1 MAYIVYMINMII
13 LFLSLSVARYMQEIY
28 LQQFQYF
35 CISDKHHISIVTF
48 QSRGQY
54 IRQIYLWS
62 LVQFPVN
69 ALFSS
74 KIGKNPKKRL
84 KTAVG
89 QICTAV
95 MKTVGL
101 KPQNRRF
108 GTPQFSQYL
117 IELQVFD
124 WFLFNNNS

>member
-1 MAYIVYMINMII
+1 MLIIQQYLII
-13 LFLSLSVARYMQEIY
+13 LHFIEYNSLQQQLA

-62 LVQFPVN
+62 LVQFAVI

-89 QICTAV
+89 QIFTAV
-95 MKTVGL
+95 VKTVETVGL
-101 KPQNRRF
+101 KSQNRRF
-108 GTPQFSQYL
+108 GTPCLERTLSWPTTVNDNL
-117 IELQVFD
+117 IV
-124 WFLFNNNS
+124 

>member
-1 MAYIVYMINMII
+1 M
-13 LFLSLSVARYMQEIY
+13 
-28 LQQFQYF
+28 
-35 CISDKHHISIVTF
+35 SIVTF

-95 MKTVGL
+95 VKTVETVGL

-108 GTPQFSQYL
+108 GTPYRQYNL
-117 IELQVFD
+117 AYQHNYFIIHRLTTKSLN
-124 WFLFNNNS
+124 FLDITL

>member
-13 LFLSLSVARYMQEIY
+13 LFLSLSLVARYMQEIY
-28 LQQFQYF
+28 RQQFQYF
-35 CISDKHHISIVTF
+35 CISDKYHISIVTF

-62 LVQFPVN
+62 LVQFPVI

-74 KIGKNPKKRL
+74 KIGENPKKRL

-95 MKTVGL
+95 VKTVETVGL
-101 KPQNRRF
+101 KPQNRHF
-108 GTPQFSQYL
+108 GTPQYYYKIKLHSF
-117 IELQVFD
+117 ENV
-124 WFLFNNNS
+124 

>member
-1 MAYIVYMINMII
+1 MINMIV
-13 LFLSLSVARYMQEIY
+13 LFLSLSLVARYMQEIY
-28 LQQFQYF
+28 QKQFQYF
-35 CISDKHHISIVTF
+35 CISDKHHISVETF

-62 LVQFPVN
+62 LVQFPVD

-89 QICTAV
+89 QKCTTV
-95 MKTVGL
+95 VKTVETVDQ

-108 GTPQFSQYL
+108 GTPQGTYHVIFKRL
-117 IELQVFD
+117 ILA
-124 WFLFNNNS
+124 NY